1 MAMAVVPVPLGTLG
15 RAAAAGRQLLSEHR
29 RWLGSRIGLALL
41 CAGLP
46 AAEAVVLIA
55 VGLRGSVPLAPGIT
69 APPPYGIYHDLRFL
83 LTYHFSWA
91 TFAAEAIAMLG
102 WRSAL
107 DCGLILLAWP
117 AGLPRPGARTIFRR
131 TAAFTLVSAILLTPS
146 AASVSAMDVM
156 PVSDL
161 FLAGMPL
168 AVIIAVLT
176 AHGALRSWWRHL
188 PPWRAAVWSVGTFA
202 CITSGGALA
211 AAVPAWAA
219 PLAVM
224 LTGLLHARA
233 YTAVVRACANQRAT
247 IPIPLAPIGVAALA
261 GLLVASITFGVRLN
275 DTGASGAYQD
285 ASDGPGGPAV
295 LLVSGFHSSWNGS
308 RPRPLVPG
316 LPVERFSY
324 RGLDPAGSPLS
335 YRPRATQQPLGTT
348 VRLLARQVE
357 VIHERSGRPVPI
369 VADSEGSLAVET
381 YLATVPGAPVG
392 KIVLLDPLVDPGRD
406 YFPPA
411 NDEGWGVATGALLR
425 GLGAAIGAATPLR
438 IYADGPFI
446 RSVDDHGPVLSDLLT
461 CPPPGV
467 REAVLVSLADAV
479 ASPFSAR
486 VDAPSGVVMQLH
498 GFLLDDAAAG
508 RVIAGFLQTGRFPV
522 DPRRIAADQ
531 LVRAAA
537 AAWQAPPITP
547 SLVPQWRGEPVS
559 GCAAKRRALADWLR

>member
-1 MAMAVVPVPLGTLG
+1 
-15 RAAAAGRQLLSEHR
+15 
-29 RWLGSRIGLALL
+29 LL

-46 AAEAVVLIA
+46 GIEAVVLIA
-55 VGLRGSVPLAPGIT
+55 AGLRGSVPLAPGIT
-69 APPPYGIYHDLRFL
+69 APAPYGVYHDLRFL
-83 LTYHFSWA
+83 LTYHSSWA
-91 TFAAEAIAMLG
+91 MFTAEAVAMLA

-117 AGLPRPGARTIFRR
+117 AGQRRPGAGAIWRR
-131 TAAFTLVSAILLTPS
+131 TAPFTLLSAVLLAPS

-156 PVSDL
+156 PVSDF
-161 FLAGMPL
+161 FLAAMPL

-176 AHGALRSWWRHL
+176 SHGGVAPWWRRL
-188 PPWRAAVWSVGTFA
+188 PPRRAVVWSLGTFA
-202 CITSGGALA
+202 GITAGGAVA

-219 PLAVM
+219 ALAVM
-224 LTGLLHARA
+224 LTGLLHARSYA
-233 YTAVVRACANQRAT
+233 DIVRACATQRASVA
-247 IPIPLAPIGVAALA
+247 IPLAPIGVAAMA
-261 GLLVASITFGVRLN
+261 GLLVAGITYGVRLS
-275 DTGASGAYQD
+275 DTGASVPYQVSAD
-285 ASDGPGGPAV
+285 AGRGPTV

-308 RPRPLVPG
+308 LPQPMGPG

-324 RGLDPAGSPLS
+324 RGLDAGGSPLS
-335 YRPRATQQPLGTT
+335 YHAQATQQPLETT

-357 VIHERSGRPVPI
+357 VIAGRTGRRVPV

-381 YLATVPGAPVG
+381 YLATVPAAPVG
-392 KIVLLDPLVDPGRD
+392 KIVLLDPLIDPGRG

-425 GLGAAIGAATPLR
+425 GLSAAIGAATPLR

-446 RSVDDHGPVLSDLLT
+446 RSVDDHGPVLRGLLT

-486 VDAPSGVVMQLH
+486 LAAPSVVVPRLH
-498 GFLLDDAAAG
+498 GFLLNDAGATHA
-508 RVIAGFLQTGRFPV
+508 IAEFLQTGRLPV
-522 DPRRIAADQ
+522 NARGSAADQ

-537 AAWQAPPITP
+537 AAWQAPPLTP
-547 SLVPQWRGEPVS
+547 SLVPRWRGEPVS
-559 GCAAKRRALADWLR
+559 GCAAKRKALTEWLR

>member
-1 MAMAVVPVPLGTLG
+1 MVTG
-15 RAAAAGRQLLSEHR
+15 HR
-29 RWLGSRIGLALL
+29 RWPQSRMGLAML

-46 AAEAVVLIA
+46 GIEAAVLIA

-69 APPPYGIYHDLRFL
+69 APAPYGVYHDLRFL
-83 LTYHFSWA
+83 LTYHASWA
-91 TFAAEAIAMLG
+91 MFTVEAAAMLT

-107 DCGLILLAWP
+107 DCGLIMLAWP
-117 AGLPRPGARTIFRR
+117 ASQPRPKASTIWRR
-131 TAAFTLVSAILLTPS
+131 TTAFTLVSAVLLAPS

-176 AHGALRSWWRHL
+176 SHGGVTPWWRRL
-188 PPWRAAVWSVGTFA
+188 PPRRAVAWSLSTFA
-202 CITSGGALA
+202 CITAGGAVA

-224 LTGLLHARA
+224 LTGLLNARA
-233 YTAVVRACANQRAT
+233 HAGIVRACATQRAT
-247 IPIPLAPIGVAALA
+247 VPIPLAPIGVAAMA
-261 GLLVASITFGVRLN
+261 GLLVASITYGVRLS
-275 DTGASGAYQD
+275 DTGTGVPYQVSGNA
-285 ASDGPGGPAV
+285 GRGTTV

-308 RPRPLVPG
+308 IPQPMGPG

-324 RGLDPAGSPLS
+324 RGLDPGGNPLS
-335 YRPRATQQPLGTT
+335 YRPQATQQPLDLT

-357 VIHERSGRPVPI
+357 VVHERTGRRVPI

-381 YLATVPGAPVG
+381 YLATVPAAPVG
-392 KIVLLDPLVDPGRD
+392 KIVLLDPLIDPGRG

-411 NDEGWGVATGALLR
+411 NDEGWGVVTGALLR
-425 GLGAAIGAATPLR
+425 GLSAAIGAATPLH

-446 RSVDDHGPVLSDLLT
+446 RSVDDHGPVLRDLLT

-486 VDAPSGVVMQLH
+486 VAAPSGVIMRLH
-498 GFLLDDAAAG
+498 GFLLDDAAATHA
-508 RVIAGFLQTGRFPV
+508 VAEFLETGEFPV
-522 DPRRIAADQ
+522 NPRGVAADH

-537 AAWQAPPITP
+537 AAWQAPPLTP

-559 GCAAKRRALADWLR
+559 GCAAKRKALAEWLR

>member
-1 MAMAVVPVPLGTLG
+1 VTG
-15 RAAAAGRQLLSEHR
+15 HR
-29 RWLGSRIGLALL
+29 RWPRSRVGLAML

-46 AAEAVVLIA
+46 GIEAVVLIA
-55 VGLRGSVPLAPGIT
+55 AGLRGSVPLAPSIT
-69 APPPYGIYHDLRFL
+69 APAPYGTYHDLRFL

-91 TFAAEAIAMLG
+91 TFAAEAIAMLS
-102 WRSAL
+102 WRSVL
-107 DCGLILLAWP
+107 DCCLVLLAWP
-117 AGLPRPGARTIFRR
+117 AGLATPPVRTILRR
-131 TAAFTLVSAILLTPS
+131 TTAFTLVSAILLAPS

-176 AHGALRSWWRHL
+176 AHGGVTSWWRRL
-188 PPWRAAVWSVGTFA
+188 PPWRAAAWSVSTFA
-202 CITSGGALA
+202 CITAGGALA
-211 AAVPAWAA
+211 AAVPTWAA

-224 LTGLLHARA
+224 LTGLFNARA
-233 YTAVVRACANQRAT
+233 YAAIVRACANQRAT
-247 IPIPLAPIGVAALA
+247 MPIPLAPVGVAALA
-261 GLLVASITFGVRLN
+261 GLLVVSISYGVRLG
-275 DTGASGAYQD
+275 DTDTSVAYQATSD
-285 ASDGPGGPAV
+285 AVRGQTV
-295 LLVSGFHSSWNGS
+295 LLVSGFHSAWNGS
-308 RPRPLVPG
+308 RPRPLAPG

-324 RGLDPAGSPLS
+324 RGLDPGGNPLS
-335 YRPRATQQPLGTT
+335 YPPQATQQPLGTT

-357 VIHERSGRPVPI
+357 VVHERSGQPVPI

-381 YLATVPGAPVG
+381 YLATMPGAPVG
-392 KIVLLDPLVDPGRD
+392 KIVLLDPLIDPGRA

-425 GLGAAIGAATPLR
+425 GLGAAISAATPLH

-446 RSVDDHGPVLSDLLT
+446 RSVDDHGPVLRDLLT

-467 REAVLVSLADAV
+467 QEAVLVSLADAV
-479 ASPFSAR
+479 ASPFGAR
-486 VDAPSGVVMQLH
+486 VDAPSGVVMKLH
-498 GFLLDDAAAG
+498 GFLLDDAAATAA
-508 RVIAGFLQTGRFPV
+508 VAEFIETGRFPI

-537 AAWQAPPITP
+537 AAWQAPPIAP

-559 GCAAKRRALADWLR
+559 GCAAKRKALAEWLR